1 MDRDE
6 RAQWVPLLISARKV
20 WNWTQQDLADAAGI
34 SLKSVGNL
42 EKQEMVPQEGT
53 VEKVRSALQLP
64 DNLNVAEHE
73 IDERMRRRYE
83 EANKIANARLTE
95 QDSGVSLSRF
105 SNAELLRELLTRAED
120 SEYAESLDREA
131 EARHWVE
138 VNQALDE
145 IGPLP
150 ERAPVY
156 LIEEVQFEEPRYE
169 EVEEAMSEEA
179 SSVREA
185 MAAHPDQGDIV
196 GEQET
201 RNET

>member
-53 VEKVRSALQLP
+53 VEKVRAALQLS
-64 DNLNVAEHE
+64 DNMNVADHE
-73 IDERMRRRYE
+73 VEERARRRYE
-83 EANKIANARLTE
+83 EANKLANARLSE

-120 SEYAESLDREA
+120 SQYADSLDREA
-131 EARHWVE
+131 EKRHWIE

-145 IGPLP
+145 IGPL
-150 ERAPVY
+150 V
-156 LIEEVQFEEPRYE
+156 
-169 EVEEAMSEEA
+169 
-179 SSVREA
+179 SVPTGTTSDA
-185 MAAHPDQGDIV
+185 IAAHEDGDIA
-196 GEQET
+196 GEQVD
-201 RNET
+201 RNDP